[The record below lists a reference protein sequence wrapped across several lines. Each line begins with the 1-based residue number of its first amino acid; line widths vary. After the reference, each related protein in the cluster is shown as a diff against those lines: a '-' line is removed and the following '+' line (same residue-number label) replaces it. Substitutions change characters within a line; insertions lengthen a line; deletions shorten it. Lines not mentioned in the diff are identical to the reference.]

1 MIYFAYGSNLDRL
14 QMSARCP
21 GARFIGAARLYDY
34 RLTFPRRSHVRD
46 SAVASIERAEG
57 ASVWGALYEIA
68 DEDVPRLDGREGYE
82 PRRGVGENFANRVPV
97 TVIAADGAPLEA
109 MTYVTSPK
117 PDPGLPSADYL
128 SILISGAIACS
139 AAEEY
144 IAMLSSHPSE
154 ARA

>member
-21 GARFIGAARLYDY
+21 RARFIGSARLHDY
-34 RLTFPRRSHVRD
+34 RLTFPRRSQVRD
-46 SAVASIERAEG
+46 SAVASVERSEG
-57 ASVWGALYEIA
+57 ESVWGALYEVA
-68 DEDVPRLDGREGYE
+68 DEDVSRLDGREGYE
-82 PRRGVGENFANRVPV
+82 PRRSDGDNFANRVPV
-97 TVIAADGAPLEA
+97 TVIPADGGPIEA
-109 MTYVTSPK
+109 MTYVTNPK

-128 SILISGAIACS
+128 SILITGAIACS

-144 IAMLSSHPSE
+144 IAMLASHLSE